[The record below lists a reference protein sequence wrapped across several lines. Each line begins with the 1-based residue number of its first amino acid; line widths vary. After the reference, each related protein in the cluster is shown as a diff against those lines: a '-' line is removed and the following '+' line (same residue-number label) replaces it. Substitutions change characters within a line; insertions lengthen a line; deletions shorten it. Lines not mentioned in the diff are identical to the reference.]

1 VKGNFATLLAAVARG
16 WPLPLGRADAPR
28 SLIARSNLVDL
39 LTIVARDTAEWRV
52 LHARD
57 DGDCSVRELVTQ
69 MARSFGHGPR
79 LLPVPRGL
87 MRAATHITGREALFQ
102 RLFEPLVIADDETRE
117 SLGWTPALAQAN
129 AIDEV
134 IAWWR
139 THR

>member
-1 VKGNFATLLAAVARG
+1 MRRCWPPSRG

-39 LTIVARDTAEWRV
+39 LTIVARDTADWRI

-69 MARSFGHGPR
+69 MARSFGHAPR
-79 LLPVPRGL
+79 LVPVPRRL
-87 MRAATHITGREALFQ
+87 MRAATAITGREALFQ
-102 RLFEPLVIADDETRE
+102 RLFEPLVIADDETRQ
-117 SLGWTPALAQAN
+117 SLGWTPALAQAS

-139 THR
+139 AHR